1 MSTILVTGATGKQGG
16 SLIKNLL
23 SKNAPFQILA
33 VTRNI
38 QSPSAQKLL
47 QQSSKISLVQGDLDH
62 PAELFKKARGL
73 TTEPIWG
80 VFSVQVWTAHSISI
94 SSTRSRKHYA
104 NNRLLKVAIGNGAS
118 EEPQGKSIIDE
129 SIKHGVKHFVYSS
142 VDRGGAKSTDNPT
155 RIPHFIHKHNI
166 EKHLLANSKDGN
178 MDWTILRPTAFYE
191 NLTPDFFGK
200 VFATSFKMA
209 LKEAPLQMV
218 GVSDIGAVAAE
229 VFMNANAYRGRAISL
244 AGDELTYTQFKH
256 IFEKRT
262 GQTLPT
268 TLRPLTALFMAIVK
282 DMGYMF
288 KWFHDEGYGADVEE
302 VKKIHPGL
310 KDFGTWLETES
321 GFVKK

>member
-1 MSTILVTGATGKQGG
+1 
-16 SLIKNLL
+16 
-23 SKNAPFQILA
+23 
-33 VTRNI
+33 
-38 QSPSAQKLL
+38 
-47 QQSSKISLVQGDLDH
+47 
-62 PAELFKKARGL
+62 
-73 TTEPIWG
+73 
-80 VFSVQVWTAHSISI
+80 
-94 SSTRSRKHYA
+94 
-104 NNRLLKVAIGNGAS
+104 
-118 EEPQGKSIIDE
+118 
-129 SIKHGVKHFVYSS
+129 
-142 VDRGGAKSTDNPT
+142 
-155 RIPHFIHKHNI
+155 
-166 EKHLLANSKDGN
+166 

>member
-47 QQSSKISLVQGDLDH
+47 QQSSKISLVQGDLNH
-62 PAELFKKARGL
+62 PAELFKKASSLSEG
-73 TTEPIWG
+73 PIWG
-80 VFSVQVWTAHSISI
+80 VFSVQV
-94 SSTRSRKHYA
+94 
-104 NNRLLKVAIGNGAS
+104 AIGNGSS
-118 EEPQGKSIIDE
+118 EEPQGKSLIDE
-129 SIKHGVKHFVYSS
+129 SIKNGVKHFVYSS
-142 VDRGGAKSTDNPT
+142 VDRGGAKSSENPT
-155 RIPHFIHKHNI
+155 KIPHFIHKHNI
-166 EKHLLANSKDGN
+166 EKHLLANSDGK

-191 NLTPDFFGK
+191 NLTPDFLGK
-200 VFATSFKMA
+200 IFATSYEMVIKD
-209 LKEAPLQMV
+209 APLQMV

-229 VFMNANAYRGRAISL
+229 VFMNANAYKGRAIAL
-244 AGDELTYTQFKH
+244 AGDELTYAQVKN

-268 TLRPLTALFMAIVK
+268 TFKPLTALFMAMVK

-288 KWFHDEGYGADVEE
+288 KWFHDEGYGADVDE
-302 VKKIHPGL
+302 VKRIHPDV
-310 KDFGTWLETES
+310 KDFETWLTTES
-321 GFVKK
+321 AFVKK

>member
-1 MSTILVTGATGKQGG
+1 
-16 SLIKNLL
+16 
-23 SKNAPFQILA
+23 
-33 VTRNI
+33 
-38 QSPSAQKLL
+38 
-47 QQSSKISLVQGDLDH
+47 
-62 PAELFKKARGL
+62 
-73 TTEPIWG
+73 
-80 VFSVQVWTAHSISI
+80 VFSVSKYEQPISYPFLLLLVGSI
-94 SSTRSRKHYA
+94 YA

-155 RIPHFIHKHNI
+155 QIPHFIHKYNI
-166 EKHLLANSKDGN
+166 EKHLLANTKDGN
-178 MDWTILRPTAFYE
+178 MDWTILRPTAFYD

-200 VFATSFKMA
+200 IFTTSFEMV
-209 LKEAPLQMV
+209 LKGAPLQMI

-229 VFMNANAYRGRAISL
+229 VFMNANAFRGRVISL
-244 AGDELTYTQFKH
+244 VGDELTYPQFKH

-268 TLRPLTALFMAIVK
+268 TWRPLTALFMTVVK

-288 KWFHDEGYGADVEE
+288 KWFHDEGFGADVEE

-310 KDFGTWLETES
+310 KDFETWLETES
-321 GFVKK
+321 AFVKK

>member
-1 MSTILVTGATGKQGG
+1 
-16 SLIKNLL
+16 
-23 SKNAPFQILA
+23 
-33 VTRNI
+33 
-38 QSPSAQKLL
+38 
-47 QQSSKISLVQGDLDH
+47 
-62 PAELFKKARGL
+62 
-73 TTEPIWG
+73 
-80 VFSVQVWTAHSISI
+80 
-94 SSTRSRKHYA
+94 
-104 NNRLLKVAIGNGAS
+104 LKVAIGNSAS

-129 SIKHGVKHFVYSS
+129 SFKHGVKHFVYSL

-218 GVSDIGAVAAE
+218 GVSDIGAVAADA
-229 VFMNANAYRGRAISL
+229 FMNANAYKGRAISL
-244 AGDELTYTQFKH
+244 AGDELTYNQFKH

-268 TLRPLTALFMAIVK
+268 TLRPLTALFMTMVK

-288 KWFHDEGYGADVEE
+288 KWFHDEGGV
-302 VKKIHPGL
+302 
-310 KDFGTWLETES
+310 WR
-321 GFVKK
+321 

>member
-1 MSTILVTGATGKQGG
+1 MSTILVIGATGKQGG

-62 PAELFKKARGL
+62 PAELFKNARDL
-73 TTEPIWG
+73 TSEPIWG
-80 VFSVQVWTAHSISI
+80 VFSVQVRTAHFVSI
-94 SSTRSRKHYA
+94 SSTLSRKHYA
-104 NNRLLKVAIGNGAS
+104 NNRILKVAIGNGAS

-129 SIKHGVKHFVYSS
+129 SIKHGVKHFVYNS
-142 VDRGGAKSTDNPT
+142 VDRGGAKSTDNQT
-155 RIPHFIHKHNI
+155 QVPHFINKHNI
-166 EKHLLANSKDGN
+166 EKHLLENTKDGN
-178 MDWTILRPTAFYE
+178 MDWTILRPTAFYD

-200 VFATSFKMA
+200 IFTTAYEMV
-209 LKEAPLQMV
+209 LKGQPLQMI

-229 VFMNANAYRGRAISL
+229 VFMNVDAYKGRAISL
-244 AGDELTYTQFKH
+244 AGDELTYAQFKH

-268 TLRPLTALFMAIVK
+268 TWRPLAALFMAVVK
-282 DMGYMF
+282 DMGYMY
-288 KWFHDEGYGADVEE
+288 KWFHDEGFGADVEE

-310 KDFGTWLETES
+310 KDFETWLETES
-321 GFVKK
+321 AFVKQ

>member
-1 MSTILVTGATGKQGG
+1 MSTILVIGATGKQGG

-62 PAELFKKARGL
+62 PAELFKNARDL
-73 TTEPIWG
+73 TSEPIWG
-80 VFSVQVWTAHSISI
+80 VFSVQ
-94 SSTRSRKHYA
+94 
-104 NNRLLKVAIGNGAS
+104 VAIGNGAS

-155 RIPHFIHKHNI
+155 QVPHFINKHNI
-166 EKHLLANSKDGN
+166 EKHLLENTKDGN
-178 MDWTILRPTAFYE
+178 MDWTILRPTAFYD

-200 VFATSFKMA
+200 IFTTAYQMV
-209 LKEAPLQMV
+209 LKGQPLQMI

-229 VFMNANAYRGRAISL
+229 VFMNVDAYKGRAISL
-244 AGDELTYTQFKH
+244 AGDELTYAQFKH

-268 TLRPLTALFMAIVK
+268 TWRPLAALFMAVVK
-282 DMGYMF
+282 DMGYMY
-288 KWFHDEGYGADVEE
+288 KWFHDEGFGADVEE

-310 KDFGTWLETES
+310 KDFETWLETES
-321 GFVKK
+321 AFVKQ